1 MSKENKSE
9 KEQITEFFLYCLKN
23 WYYFVISM
31 IICTA
36 IAVVY
41 LKVTKPVMEVLAR
54 VSLRSDDSLTGGG
67 GLSKSQS
74 LMSAIGM
81 GSRGVNVEDESL
93 KMSSQGYVKKVV
105 ERLEL
110 NKVYTLSE
118 FVGFKKTK
126 LYDQSPVVLSVEPVL
141 SDTITTV
148 VSFKLKV
155 KDNGATVTVKN
166 RKKKYGPYNIVSFPA
181 TIETPAG
188 KFTFSKSDYF
198 KDYVEPFKLNIL
210 FTSYDY
216 MAQIYR
222 EILEI
227 DFEKKTSDLINL
239 LIDDENVP
247 LAKKIITET
256 INVYN
261 EENVKEKDEVSDKTN
276 LFIKEELSQVYQS
289 LASADKAIQVFKDS
303 YNLTDIEADVT
314 YYFEMNAVLQAKL
327 IEAKT
332 QLKLADIIFDF
343 VSDEK
348 NKFALMPFSLTT
360 LDPSIAEVIGKYN
373 EELLTRNELN
383 KSGVR
388 TSAVV
393 SLEEHLDIQ
402 RKNLLQSLTNIKK
415 GMQITVADLNQKE
428 NEFNGRIGSIP
439 TVEREY
445 IGLKREQEVQQ
456 TILIFLLE
464 KQAETSIK
472 AVSIMPKLKV
482 IDEPYVIN
490 KPVKPNLIK
499 VALTLLFFGG
509 CVFPLSAIYLMP
521 YVKNNI
527 RKRKE
532 K

>member
-9 KEQITEFFLYCLKN
+9 KEQIIEFFLLCLKN

-31 IICTA
+31 VICTV

-41 LKVTKPVMEVLAR
+41 LKTTVPILEVVAK

-67 GLSKSQS
+67 ISKSQS
-74 LMSAIGM
+74 LLSAFGM
-81 GSRGVNVEDESL
+81 GSHGANIEDETL
-93 KMSSQGYVKKVV
+93 KMSSQGHVKKVV
-105 ERLEL
+105 DRLEL
-110 NKVYTLSE
+110 NKVYKLSE
-118 FVGFKKTK
+118 WMGFKKK
-126 LYDQSPVVLSVEPVL
+126 NLYDQSPVVLSVDPTL
-141 SDTITTV
+141 TDTIKALV
-148 VSFKLKV
+148 VFKLKV
-155 KDNGATVTVKN
+155 KDNGATVTLKCL
-166 RKKKYGPYNIVSFPA
+166 KQKYGPYDIASFPA
-181 TIETPAG
+181 EIETPVG
-188 KFTFSKSDYF
+188 KYTFSKSAYYENYDKPYN
-198 KDYVEPFKLNIL
+198 LNIL
-210 FTSYDY
+210 FTNYDY

-222 EILEI
+222 EILQV

-239 LIDDENVP
+239 AVDNKNVS
-247 LAKKIITET
+247 LAKKIIKET

-261 EENVKEKDEVSDKTN
+261 EEYVKDKGEVSDKTN
-276 LFIKEELSQVYQS
+276 LFIEAQLSQVNQS
-289 LASADKAIQVFKDS
+289 LTLADKEIQTFKDS

-314 YYFEMNAVLQAKL
+314 YYFEMNAALQAKL

-343 VSDEK
+343 VNDEK

-360 LDPSIAEVIGKYN
+360 LDPAIAEVIGKYN
-373 EELLTRNELN
+373 EELLTRNELS

-415 GMQITVADLNQKE
+415 GIQITVADLSKKE
-428 NEFNGRIGSIP
+428 NEFNGRISNIP
-439 TVEREY
+439 TIERDF
-445 IGLKREQEVQQ
+445 IALKREQEVQQ

-464 KQAETSIK
+464 KQAETSIQ

-490 KPVKPNLIK
+490 KPVSPNMVK

-509 CVFPLSAIYLMP
+509 LVFPLSFIYLMP
-521 YVKNNI
+521 YIKNNI
-527 RKRKE
+527 RQRKE